1 MIIKSYEI
9 AKKSLISK
17 FNFFLFYGENIGL
30 KIDLKNLLK
39 KEFAKSSENYEEFI
53 FYEDEI
59 LENEKNFYN
68 TILSDSLFSKSKL
81 IIIN

>member
-39 KEFAKSSENYEEFI
+39 KEFAKRYCHERRNGLLYNMESPIMKAVYA
-53 FYEDEI
+53 
-59 LENEKNFYN
+59 KN
-68 TILSDSLFSKSKL
+68 
-81 IIIN
+81 